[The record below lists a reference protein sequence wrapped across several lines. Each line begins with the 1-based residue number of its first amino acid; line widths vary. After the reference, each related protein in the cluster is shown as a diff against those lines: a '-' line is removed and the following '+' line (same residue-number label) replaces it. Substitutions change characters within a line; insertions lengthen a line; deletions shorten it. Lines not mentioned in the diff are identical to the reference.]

1 MEGHTNETSGERLAR
16 WITEYGDAIQ
26 RTCFLYLGDR
36 ELTQDALQDTFLK
49 AWRHMSQFEG
59 RDGSN
64 EKTWLMRIAI
74 NTCHDYHRS
83 RWFRYIDMRRA
94 LEELPDFQ
102 IPSFEEDKM
111 LLLDIAQL
119 PEQQKQ
125 VILLRYYHDMSID
138 EVAQTL
144 GIGIYAVRYR
154 LKKALDALKI
164 AWMEADEHEDK

>member
-1 MEGHTNETSGERLAR
+1 MANTEEARKKLLAG
-16 WITEYGDAIQ
+16 WIAEYGDAIR

-36 ELTQDALQDTFLK
+36 ELAEDAFQDTFLK
-49 AWRHMSQFEG
+49 AWHHMAQFEG

-83 RWFRYIDMRRA
+83 RWFRHIDMRQA
-94 LEELPDFQ
+94 LEELPGCQ
-102 IPSFEEDKM
+102 IPSFEEDRT
-111 LLLDIAQL
+111 LLLDIARL

-125 VILLRYYHDMSID
+125 VVLLRYYHDMSVE

-144 GIGIYAVRYR
+144 GIGTAAVRYR
-154 LKKALDALKI
+154 LKKALTSLKI
-164 AWMEADEHEDK
+164 AWTEADEHEDE

>member
-1 MEGHTNETSGERLAR
+1 MANTEETRIKRLSA
-16 WITEYGDAIQ
+16 WIVQYGDAIR

-36 ELTQDALQDTFLK
+36 ELAEDAFQDTFLK
-49 AWRHMSQFEG
+49 AWRCMAQFEG

-83 RWFRYIDMRRA
+83 RWFRHIDMRQA
-94 LEELPDFQ
+94 LEELPGCQ
-102 IPSFEEDKM
+102 IPSFEEDET
-111 LLLDIAQL
+111 LLLDITRL

-125 VILLRYYHDMSID
+125 VVLLRYYHDMSVG

-144 GIGIYAVRYR
+144 GIGAAAVRYR
-154 LKKALDALKI
+154 LGKALNALKI
-164 AWMEADEHEDK
+164 AWTEANEHEDE